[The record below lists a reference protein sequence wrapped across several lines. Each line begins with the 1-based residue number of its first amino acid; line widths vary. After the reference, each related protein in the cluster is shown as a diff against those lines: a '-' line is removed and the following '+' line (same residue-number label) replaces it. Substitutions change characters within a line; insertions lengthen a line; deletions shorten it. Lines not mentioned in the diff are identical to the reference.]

1 MRLMVLNPQQ
11 YQCLR
16 FCARS
21 NDKAGTAPKQ
31 RRLLT
36 QRNAQ
41 LALASNAVPCCCFSC
56 AAITGC

>member
-21 NDKAGTAPKQ
+21 NDKAGTAISS
-31 RRLLT
+31 
-36 QRNAQ
+36 AG
-41 LALASNAVPCCCFSC
+41 S
-56 AAITGC
+56 